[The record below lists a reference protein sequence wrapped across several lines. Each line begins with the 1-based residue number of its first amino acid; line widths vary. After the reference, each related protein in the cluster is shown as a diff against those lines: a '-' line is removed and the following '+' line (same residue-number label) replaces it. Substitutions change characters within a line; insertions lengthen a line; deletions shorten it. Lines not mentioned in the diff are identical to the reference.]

1 MNYEN
6 KIVMAFTDPDENL
19 DNPYEV
25 FTDNYVEDNVKIMF
39 VFDTPEEFLQTF
51 NRIIND
57 EEGPYG
63 MWYWVLDHGKQICS
77 GACDPNDIDVYNEH
91 WSLNKEDDIMENNDT
106 RVKQISL
113 DVVVG
118 SETDGEDLATQIQN
132 ELERRGYTIYG
143 SGFQADLTEEYN
155 IIDKNDDVDTEC
167 LIALLKDKITKEY
180 DVYIEEL
187 RHKTVDEVI
196 ENSYKTTMLKEF
208 KTCLE
213 SYTQFHLEDYQ
224 IKLLIGASNILE
236 RLYDHWLT
244 YDSDEFEIYKEFVF
258 DFWDWEA
265 LEKEKEDKT
274 ITTWEELYEKYP
286 EDREKMSVK
295 KEREFV
301 NHCFD
306 LYEQEG
312 FSEKFWTPHE
322 DAEQHIGKKFK
333 VLKRTTEE
341 RNDLACLPLWDI
353 EFEDG
358 TLLTAY
364 PEEIIPTEI
373 KANGGTI

>member
-6 KIVMAFTDPDENL
+6 KIVMAFTDPDESL
-19 DNPYEV
+19 DNPYST

-77 GACDPNDIDVYNEH
+77 GACDPNDIDIYEEYWNLTE
-91 WSLNKEDDIMENNDT
+91 EDNIMENNDT

-258 DFWDWEA
+258 EFWDWKA
-265 LEKEKEDKT
+265 LE
-274 ITTWEELYEKYP
+274 EENQ
-286 EDREKMSVK
+286 D
-295 KEREFV
+295 
-301 NHCFD
+301 
-306 LYEQEG
+306 
-312 FSEKFWTPHE
+312 
-322 DAEQHIGKKFK
+322 
-333 VLKRTTEE
+333 
-341 RNDLACLPLWDI
+341 
-353 EFEDG
+353 
-358 TLLTAY
+358 
-364 PEEIIPTEI
+364 
-373 KANGGTI
+373 